1 MHTRLFV
8 SLLALSGLITSMAL
22 ADEWQTDYEKALA
35 TAKAENKRVLLDF
48 TGSDWCGPC
57 IALKKRVFSD
67 PAFTEYAAKNF
78 VLVEVDF
85 PNKKTLPDALKLQNQ
100 RLSRQFGIEDKGFP
114 TIVVLGPDGKTLGEL
129 SGYRGENAADFIAK
143 LDKLRGS

>member
-1 MHTRLFV
+1 MIARAALVF
-8 SLLALSGLITSMAL
+8 LLLLGFTPGARA
-22 ADEWQTDYEKALA
+22 ADEWLTNYDQALV

-67 PAFTEYAAKNF
+67 PAFAEYAARNL

-85 PNKKTLPDALKLQNQ
+85 PNKKTLPDAVKQQNQ

-129 SGYRGENAADFIAK
+129 SGYRGEGAAEFIAK
-143 LDKLRGS
+143 LDKLR